1 MKDETLLIKNVR
13 LYQEAGVVEKGYLLL
28 QCSKIIK
35 MGVES
40 ELESITH
47 AGETIDGEELN
58 AIPGFIDGHIH
69 GANGADMMDA
79 TPEALEKL
87 AQILPAEGTTSFL
100 ATTITQSQE
109 NIDKAL
115 ENIARYKNKPKTSE
129 ILGVHLEGPFI
140 EKTKAGAQ
148 PVEYVIPPS
157 IELFKKW
164 QKLSGNKIKTITFAP
179 EKDEDRTFL
188 TYLAAQGINVSAGHT
203 GAGIDIMKEVVK
215 LGVNQLTHLCNAM
228 SGLHHRDV
236 GVVGAAF
243 LLEEL
248 QSELIVDGIH
258 VSPEMVKILY
268 KSIGPSRLSLIT
280 DSVRAKG
287 LAPGD
292 YDLGG
297 QIVTVDEQQATLQDG
312 TLAGSMLKMID
323 AVKNMREFTGASVQ
337 ELIEM
342 ASSNPAKQLQL
353 YDRKGSLAVGKDAD
367 LLLVDDDLSIH
378 YTICQGK
385 VAYKGEG
392 K

>member
-1 MKDETLLIKNVR
+1 MYTET
-13 LYQEAGVVEKGYLLL
+13 GVIEKGYLLL
-28 QCSKIIK
+28 KGSKIEE
-35 MGVES
+35 MGAIN
-40 ELESITH
+40 ELEWNNQNGKI
-47 AGETIDGEELN
+47 IDGEGLN

-69 GANGADMMDA
+69 GASGADVMDT

-87 AQILPAEGTTSFL
+87 AQVLPEEGTTSFL

-109 NIDKAL
+109 SIEAAL
-115 ENIARYKNKPKTSE
+115 ENIAVYKNKPQTSE
-129 ILGVHLEGPFI
+129 LLGVHLEGPFI

-148 PVEYVIPPS
+148 PEEYVVPPS
-157 IELFKKW
+157 IELFSKW
-164 QKLSGNKIKTITFAP
+164 QTKAGNKIKTITFAP
-179 EKDEDRTFL
+179 ERDEAHTLL
-188 TYLAAQGINVSAGHT
+188 TYLAGQGINVSVGHT

-215 LGVNQLTHLCNAM
+215 LGVRQVTHLCNAM

-248 QSELIVDGIH
+248 RSEIIADGIH
-258 VSPEMVKILY
+258 VSSDMVKLIY
-268 KSIGPSRLSLIT
+268 KNIGPSRLILIT
-280 DSVRAKG
+280 DSMRAKG
-287 LAPGD
+287 LAPGN

-297 QIVTVDEQQATLQDG
+297 QMVTVDEKQATLQDG

-323 AVKNMREFTGASVQ
+323 AVKNMRRFTNASVS

-353 YDRKGSLAVGKDAD
+353 YDRKGSLAVRKDAD
-367 LLLVDDDLSIH
+367 LLLVDDELTIK
-378 YTICQGK
+378 YTICRGK
-385 VAYKGEG
+385 IAYKEEG